1 MHTLYTIDA
10 DLKRIG
16 TRQAIY
22 AKQGDACSRKI
33 KISLYSDGNPWTIPT
48 GATAIVRFRKEDGRG
63 GIYDKLGDG
72 ATAYEIGG
80 TRGDI
85 TITLAPEALTCPGNV
100 LVDVA
105 LISGA
110 DVIGVFNV
118 VVYVEAAPTAGITP
132 SNNYYNYQTLAD
144 INQAIAEAKAAAA
157 GAAKSVNGV
166 KPDASGNITV
176 QIPSSGV
183 TAVNGMRG
191 AVHLA
196 VNALAECKTS
206 PINAVKAVAA
216 VDGFAMI
223 AGAVLAV
230 KFAYS
235 NAAES
240 PRLSY
245 GGAEMPILDRL
256 SGKPIQPGD
265 ITAGT
270 YHLQLTGAGWLLLDK
285 QQSEGTTL
293 VPGDKGDDGG
303 YWIPNVAGDG
313 TLTWTPSKEGM
324 GDGPAAANIKG
335 PQGPRGDK
343 GDAGA
348 VGQPGADGTS
358 PTVSVTAINGGH
370 RITITDAD
378 GAKTVDVLDGAP
390 GEQGATGPAGQPGA
404 AGPKGDPGSVAVG
417 FGVCGSSPDAATK
430 VVSIHA
436 EDFKPS
442 DGAVLTV
449 TYTAGANTAD
459 GPSLSI
465 DGKLY
470 GIIDCN
476 DGLAVKAAAMARHAC
491 TYVLQPSIGV
501 AILINPVD
509 TNQAGASS
517 GVLPTYSCSTNAVTA
532 AKVLG
537 GAPEIPATQGYTFYV
552 NFAYDNDAQSPS
564 IVAGNGTYRIA
575 ASGREQALY
584 PYNLIAGLH
593 LFTVLSEGWVAL
605 LNPHTN
611 TAAMTAAVERGLTT

>member
-1 MHTLYTIDA
+1 MHTLYTINA

-33 KISLYSDGNPWTIPT
+33 KISLYSDGNPWTIPA

-176 QIPSSGV
+176 QIPGSGV

-256 SGKPIQPGD
+256 SGKPIQPDD

-285 QQSEGTTL
+285 QRSEGTTP
-293 VPGDKGDDGG
+293 VPGDKGDPGENGG
-303 YWIPNVAGDG
+303 YWTPSVDGDG
-313 TLTWTPSKEGM
+313 TLTWAPSKDGM
-324 GDGPAAANIKG
+324 GEAPGAVDIKG
-335 PQGPRGDK
+335 PAGDK
-343 GDAGA
+343 GDPGA
-348 VGQPGADGTS
+348 VGQPGADGIS
-358 PTVSVTAINGGH
+358 PAVSVATIAGGH
-370 RITITDAD
+370 RITITDVS
-378 GAKTVDVLDGAP
+378 GSRTIDVLDGAP
-390 GEQGATGPAGQPGA
+390 GQPGA
-404 AGPKGDPGSVAVG
+404 TGPKGDPGSVAVG
-417 FGVCGSSPDAATK
+417 FGVCGSAPDAATK
-430 VVSIHA
+430 VVSVHT

-442 DGAVLTV
+442 DGAILTA

-509 TNQAGASS
+509 ANQAGASS
-517 GVLPTYSCSTNAVTA
+517 CVLPTYSCSTNAVTA
-532 AKVLG
+532 AKMLG